1 MVAHGTPG
9 TTSGTSPR
17 CSQAPAAARNDLS
30 PGCPV
35 RHDLRVFPGSSR
47 MALVTGARPSSCPW
61 TTTDANR
68 EPRADRRLDTG
79 PRDHRDAAARARRPG
94 APPAAPERLGQGDRG
109 GSRRARRELR
119 RQLARRAV
127 PVRPGVRGDRVA
139 GLDAARH
146 RDRRLRAAVD
156 LRPARGHRRLPRG
169 TADGAVPAHRPGHR
183 GAAAPRGRRGDRRA
197 ARRLARLA
205 RPADRPRGAAVSVR
219 RRSWRTAVGRPVRTG
234 RHASCRAASRLRRV
248 TGGVA
253 RATPASRTLAARLAR
268 PRDRAA
274 RGRHRGDR
282 CRTSARS
289 TSASCATRP
298 SCC

>member
-1 MVAHGTPG
+1 MDDHG
-9 TTSGTSPR
+9 
-17 CSQAPAAARNDLS
+17 
-30 PGCPV
+30 
-35 RHDLRVFPGSSR
+35 
-47 MALVTGARPSSCPW
+47 
-61 TTTDANR
+61 R
-68 EPRADRRLDTG
+68 EPGARADRRLATG

-119 RQLARRAV
+119 RQLACRAV

-197 ARRLARLA
+197 TRRLARLA
-205 RPADRPRGAAVSVR
+205 RPADRRRGAAVPVR

-274 RGRHRGDR
+274 RGRHRGDPAEPR
-282 CRTSARS
+282 RARHPPRALPGHRAADPRGHDAGRGVRRSREVARPARDPGRPVPPRGERRHRAARGRVGATCTSAR
-289 TSASCATRP
+289 
-298 SCC
+298 